1 MPIDPRRIAVA
12 VAGGSAFLHLYS
24 PQAVLPEMAGSFGV
38 GAAEASMVIT
48 ASTLAVAATA
58 PFTGAIADVVGRKR
72 LIVGAL
78 LVLIVPTIMVA
89 LSESLP
95 ELIFW
100 RFVQGLLFPPIF
112 AVTVAYVGD
121 EWPANEATGVIGLYA
136 SASAVGGFL
145 GRFIPGTL
153 SYYIGWR
160 GGLLALTALTALCC
174 LTVLW
179 LLPREKQFVGA
190 GSLGTSLRQML
201 GHLRNPR
208 LLATYAVGFGVLFN
222 FIATFTYVTFHLAA
236 PPFSRSAAF
245 LGSIFVVYLVGSVF
259 ALWTG
264 PLIARIGRRPFILG
278 VLVIWVCGLLLTL
291 VPSIPMIVLGLI
303 VASTCGIL
311 TQATSTGFVAIT
323 AQEGTS
329 SAVGLYVTAFY
340 TGGTFGG
347 WLAGLAYDAG
357 GWPASVVMVLAMLAV
372 MATIVASAWKQ

>member
-1 MPIDPRRIAVA
+1 MGACAAGGLAKPALLAQSARMPIDPRRIAVA

-24 PQAVLPEMAGSFGV
+24 PQAVLPELAGSFGA

-89 LSESLP
+89 LSQSLA

-153 SYYIGWR
+153 STYIGWR
-160 GGLLALTALTALCC
+160 GGLLALTALTALCF

-201 GHLRNPR
+201 AHLRNPR
-208 LLATYAVGFGVLFN
+208 LVATFAVGFGVLFN

-245 LGSIFVVYLVGSVF
+245 LG
-259 ALWTG
+259 
-264 PLIARIGRRPFILG
+264 
-278 VLVIWVCGLLLTL
+278 
-291 VPSIPMIVLGLI
+291 
-303 VASTCGIL
+303 
-311 TQATSTGFVAIT
+311 
-323 AQEGTS
+323 
-329 SAVGLYVTAFY
+329 
-340 TGGTFGG
+340 
-347 WLAGLAYDAG
+347 
-357 GWPASVVMVLAMLAV
+357 
-372 MATIVASAWKQ
+372 